1 MALDLKDE
9 KDINDKFSEFFIKNK
24 RKIIL
29 YSIIFI
35 IFYFASSFYMSQDEK
50 KQLIASDLYQR
61 VQLINDFN
69 DKVIIVDKLK
79 IDFAN
84 TPYSSRASIYLGN
97 IYQKNKDF
105 DKAKENYK
113 WAGENAIEKS
123 IASLANYQYASML
136 LIQGSYDDSLLY
148 ANKIN
153 DFGFFGLK
161 ADLLGDINVKLEKKD
176 EARNFYKQALD
187 FYKDKNDLAKVI
199 KIKLDAL
206 N

>member
-105 DKAKENYK
+105 DKAKENYR

-161 ADLLGDINVKLEKKD
+161 ADLLGDINAKLEKKD

>member
-9 KDINDKFSEFFIKNK
+9 KDLNEKFSEFFKKNK
-24 RKIIL
+24 RNIVL

-35 IFYFASSFYMSQDEK
+35 IFYFGSSFYMSQDEK

-79 IDFAN
+79 NDFAS
-84 TPYSSRASIYLGN
+84 TSYSSRASIYLGN

-105 DKAKENYK
+105 DKAKENYI

-123 IASLANYQYASML
+123 IASLANYQYAVML
-136 LIQGSYDDSLLY
+136 LTQGSYDVSLLY

-161 ADLLGDINVKLEKKD
+161 ADLLGDINTKLEKKD